1 MNRLYAVGFLDLL
14 AFLGPFL
21 ALLMVSELAPI
32 ALADLSRPATYP
44 AAKPSSQAPILT
56 DLKRRLLVAEPG

>member
-21 ALLMVSELAPI
+21 ALLMLSELAPI

-44 AAKPSSQAPILT
+44 AAKPSSQAPT
-56 DLKRRLLVAEPG
+56 